1 MSAIQSMNMA
11 RQSIM
16 VDVMIPMKSPHS
28 IRLVMKKDILGI
40 VQQPETLLGSILMM
54 MSD

>member
-1 MSAIQSMNMA
+1 MPANPSINTA
-11 RQSIM
+11 RPSIM
-16 VDVMIPMKSPHS
+16 VAVMTPMKLHHS

-40 VQQPETLLGSILMM
+40 VQLPETLHGSILMM

>member
-1 MSAIQSMNMA
+1 MSAIQSINMA

-16 VDVMIPMKSPHS
+16 EDVMTPMKLPHS
-28 IRLVMKKDILGI
+28 IPLVMKKDILGT
-40 VQQPETLLGSILMM
+40 VQQPETLLGSILKM